1 MNSLIISNID
11 ILKEYI
17 NFLGVVIS
25 AFSSGVFVLIRAGL
39 LRIDK
44 ANDVYA
50 ATLMKDIVNGRMI
63 SADELFLTRERV
75 AFRYNIH
82 ESRMIGPMEG
92 MVFAAVDYLAKDI
105 TEEQRKQFQYNL
117 NIYRKVYENRQ
128 KKYHR
133 RVKEFLQDWIFAWV
147 FIFLVWM
154 ADNHFFLYVELHLI
168 DYIILIAVAAVLA
181 LISTL
186 VSWFAIYLR
195 WERGKQQKDKYAQNI
210 ISKLCGMK

>member
-1 MNSLIISNID
+1 MDSLTGSIEMLKMHESFFGAVMAAFIS
-11 ILKEYI
+11 
-17 NFLGVVIS
+17 G
-25 AFSSGVFVLIRAGL
+25 AFILIRAGL

-50 ATLMKDIVNGRMI
+50 ATIMKDIVNGRML

-82 ESRMIGPMEG
+82 ESRMIGAMEG
-92 MVFAAVDYLAKDI
+92 LVFAAVDYLAKEI

-117 NIYRKVYENRQ
+117 KVYRKEHEDEKEKN
-128 KKYHR
+128 HH
-133 RVKEFLQDWIFAWV
+133 RVKGLIQDWIFAWV

-154 ADNHFFLYVELHLI
+154 ADNYFFIHVELHLM
-168 DYIILIAVAAVLA
+168 DYIILIGVSAVLA

-186 VSWFAIYLR
+186 ASCFVIYLR
-195 WERGKQQKDKYAQNI
+195 WERGKQRKEKHARDI
-210 ISKLCGMK
+210 ISKLCEMK

>member
-82 ESRMIGPMEG
+82 KSRMIGPMEG
-92 MVFAAVDYLAKDI
+92 MVFAAVDYLAKEI
-105 TEEQRKQFQYNL
+105 TEDQRKQFQYNL
-117 NIYRKVYENRQ
+117 KVYRKAHEDEREKN
-128 KKYHR
+128 HH
-133 RVKEFLQDWIFAWV
+133 RVKDLLQDWIFTWI
-147 FIFLVWM
+147 FIFLIWM
-154 ADNHFFLYVELHLI
+154 TDNYFFLHVDLHLM
-168 DYIILIAVAAVLA
+168 DYIVLIGVSAVLA
-181 LISTL
+181 LISAL
-186 VSWFAIYLR
+186 ASSFVIYLR
-195 WERGKQQKDKYAQNI
+195 WERGKQQKEKHARDI
-210 ISKLCGMK
+210 IRKLCEMK